1 LDKLLKYFNLFLNA
15 FAAMVYIGI
24 GIFVLGGWLKL
35 AIPPIYLTLLGIL
48 LVLYGAFRSY
58 RFYVKFIKKE
68 AHE

>member
-1 LDKLLKYFNLFLNA
+1 
-15 FAAMVYIGI
+15 MVYIGI

-58 RFYVKFIKKE
+58 RFYVKFIKNE